1 MVEVPTTIGASGIK
15 LSSISPQEDSQF
27 MKVISSLEEYSQS
40 LVANFEGTT
49 KKIRDRLNDGG
60 STALQALIKLAESKD
75 TMEKMAK
82 ESFDE
87 LQNIIADVEAIVKE
101 FDGLDGIQNEI
112 LLLSDLLT
120 TVEEAVKRPQ

>member
-1 MVEVPTTIGASGIK
+1 MVEVPTTVGASGIK
-15 LSSISPQEDSQF
+15 LTGISPQEDAQF
-27 MKVISSLEEYSQS
+27 TNVVSSLEEYSQS
-40 LVANFEGTT
+40 LVTNFEATV
-49 KKIRDRLNDGG
+49 KKVRDRLNDNGA
-60 STALQALIKLAESKD
+60 TALLALSKLAESKE

-87 LQNIIADVEAIVKE
+87 LQNIIADVESIVKE